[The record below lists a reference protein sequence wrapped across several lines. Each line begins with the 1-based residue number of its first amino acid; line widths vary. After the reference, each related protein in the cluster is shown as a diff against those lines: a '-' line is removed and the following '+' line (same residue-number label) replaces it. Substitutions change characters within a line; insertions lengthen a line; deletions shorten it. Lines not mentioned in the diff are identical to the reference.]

1 MASLLMTP
9 VRLRKSCQQPGGVGL
24 GSCKS
29 LDVPSDISV
38 DLRVGEGGI
47 GMGEGVGC
55 GDRYAQAVQS
65 IGVEIAALSKS
76 VMNETDS
83 GGD

>member
-1 MASLLMTP
+1 M
-9 VRLRKSCQQPGGVGL
+9 GVPQKAWT
-24 GSCKS
+24 SS
-29 LDVPSDISV
+29 SDVSV
-38 DLRVGEGGI
+38 DSGDWGAGEGLA
-47 GMGEGVGC
+47 C

-65 IGVEIAALSKS
+65 IRVKIAALSKS

>member
-1 MASLLMTP
+1 MDGGGAGRP
-9 VRLRKSCQQPGGVGL
+9 LRHL
-24 GSCKS
+24 
-29 LDVPSDISV
+29 SV
-38 DLRVGEGGI
+38 DSGDWGRRGCGGEGL
-47 GMGEGVGC
+47 GC